1 VTFERGVAIRAAV
14 IVVAGVIVYSNSLAA
29 PFIFD
34 DRTAILDNQQIRQ
47 LWPLSVPLSPPNNTP
62 VAGRPIVNLSFALSY
77 AIGGLEPR
85 AYRLTNLAI
94 HMLAALTLFGLVRR
108 TLLLPSLRTRFGEH
122 ATTLAWSA
130 ALIWALHPL
139 PSETI
144 DYVTQRTESMMGLF
158 YLLTMYCS
166 VRALDRQPARWH
178 AAAILA
184 CAAGM
189 ACKESMLTAPV
200 IVGLYDYV
208 FVASPLLRKIRRTR
222 LYIGLAMTW
231 LVLAALMWSGPRET
245 VGLNTDVGPWTYLL
259 NQAPLLLIYLRES
272 FWPRQLVLDYG
283 VPQPLALTDVWL
295 PLLAVGALGILVLVL
310 LVRRPHAG
318 FLGAW
323 CFIILSPTSSVVPI
337 ATEVGA
343 ERRMYLPL
351 AGLAVLVVL
360 CAYRAWTSRASSQ
373 HQHIGV
379 AATALVCLALAAGT
393 IQRNREYQTAVSIMK
408 VTVERRP
415 HPRSYQMLANAY
427 FEAGQRDEAMR
438 YLRLAKADPTSSFML
453 GVELISG
460 GEVAPGI
467 EELERFVTLAPSH
480 IRAADAHATL
490 GSVYLS
496 RGQLDQAATH
506 LREALRLEPLRGSA
520 HASMGRVLVQ
530 QGRIAEGIG
539 ELQRSVD
546 LQPGD
551 LETLRLLGIMQGRSG
566 QLDAAVKTFRRAI
579 ELYPKSSRDH
589 YLLGRALAA
598 MGQIAA
604 AVPYFAQAVVLDPQN
619 AEAREDLRRAERD
632 TTTAAG
638 FRR

>member
-1 VTFERGVAIRAAV
+1 
-14 IVVAGVIVYSNSLAA
+14 
-29 PFIFD
+29 
-34 DRTAILDNQQIRQ
+34 
-47 LWPLSVPLSPPNNTP
+47 
-62 VAGRPIVNLSFALSY
+62 
-77 AIGGLEPR
+77 
-85 AYRLTNLAI
+85 
-94 HMLAALTLFGLVRR
+94 
-108 TLLLPSLRTRFGEH
+108 
-122 ATTLAWSA
+122 
-130 ALIWALHPL
+130 
-139 PSETI
+139 
-144 DYVTQRTESMMGLF
+144 
-158 YLLTMYCS
+158 
-166 VRALDRQPARWH
+166 
-178 AAAILA
+178 
-184 CAAGM
+184 
-189 ACKESMLTAPV
+189 
-200 IVGLYDYV
+200 
-208 FVASPLLRKIRRTR
+208 
-222 LYIGLAMTW
+222 
-231 LVLAALMWSGPRET
+231 
-245 VGLNTDVGPWTYLL
+245 
-259 NQAPLLLIYLRES
+259 
-272 FWPRQLVLDYG
+272 
-283 VPQPLALTDVWL
+283 
-295 PLLAVGALGILVLVL
+295 
-310 LVRRPHAG
+310 
-318 FLGAW
+318 
-323 CFIILSPTSSVVPI
+323 
-337 ATEVGA
+337 
-343 ERRMYLPL
+343 
-351 AGLAVLVVL
+351 L

-619 AEAREDLRRAERD
+619 AEAREDLRRAEHD

-638 FRR
+638 VRR